1 MLVNQKKKTFYFD
14 YGQKKKIKAFVK
26 KKFHTNLF
34 KQILMGMSE

>member
-1 MLVNQKKKTFYFD
+1 MLVTLKKQTFYSD
-14 YGQKKKIKAFVK
+14 HGQKKKIKALK